1 MPIPR
6 KLFLSHASADRP
18 FVNKLATFLTV
29 RKIPFWY
36 SKRHLVG
43 AQQWHDEIGKA
54 LQSCDWFLVVISPAA
69 VRSKWVKRELMYALN
84 EDRYENRIIPLLY
97 KPCDAEALSWTL
109 ASLQRVDF
117 SKGFDKSCDELVKIW
132 GIDQRT

>member
-1 MPIPR
+1 VPIPG

-18 FVNKLATFLTV
+18 FVSKLATFLTV

>member
-18 FVNKLATFLTV
+18 FVNKLATFLTG

-36 SKRHLVG
+36 SRRHLVG

-84 EDRYENRIIPLLY
+84 EDRYENRIIPMLY
-97 KPCDAEALSWTL
+97 KPCDTEALSWTL

-117 SKGFDKSCDELVKIW
+117 SKNFDQSCHELIKIW
-132 GIDQRT
+132 RRS

>member
-1 MPIPR
+1 VPIPR

-18 FVNKLATFLTV
+18 FVNKLATFLTG

-54 LQSCDWFLVVISPAA
+54 LKSCDWFLVVISPAA
-69 VRSKWVKRELMYALN
+69 VRSKWVKREVMYALN

-117 SKGFDKSCDELVKIW
+117 SKNFDQSCHELIKIW
-132 GIDQRT
+132 RRR

>member
-1 MPIPR
+1 MPVPK
-6 KLFLSHASADRP
+6 KLFLSHASADRR
-18 FVNKLATFLTV
+18 FIKKLTAFLTE

-36 SKRHLVG
+36 SKRNLVG

-54 LQSCDWFLVVISPAA
+54 LKSCDWFLVVISPAA
-69 VRSKWVKRELMYALN
+69 VRSKWVKREVMYALN

-117 SKGFDKSCDELVKIW
+117 SKDFDQSCRELIKIW
-132 GIDQRT
+132 RRR

>member
-1 MPIPR
+1 MPIPK

-18 FVNKLATFLTV
+18 FVNKLATFLTG

-36 SKRHLVG
+36 SRRHLVG

-84 EDRYENRIIPLLY
+84 EDRYENRIIPMLY
-97 KPCDAEALSWTL
+97 KPCDTEALSWTL

-117 SKGFDKSCDELVKIW
+117 SKNFDQSCHELIKIW
-132 GIDQRT
+132 RRS

>member
-1 MPIPR
+1 VPIPR

-18 FVNKLATFLTV
+18 FVNKLAAFLTG

-97 KPCDAEALSWTL
+97 KPCDTETLSWTL
-109 ASLQRVDF
+109 ASLQRVDV
-117 SKGFDKSCDELVKIW
+117 SKGFDKSCDELIKIW
-132 GIDQRT
+132 GI

>member
-1 MPIPR
+1 VPIPK

-18 FVNKLATFLTV
+18 FVNKLATFLTG

-36 SKRHLVG
+36 SRRHLVG

-84 EDRYENRIIPLLY
+84 EDRYENRIIPMLY
-97 KPCDAEALSWTL
+97 KPCDTEALSWTL

-117 SKGFDKSCDELVKIW
+117 SKNFDQSCHELIKIW
-132 GIDQRT
+132 RRS

>member
-1 MPIPR
+1 MG
-6 KLFLSHASADRP
+6 
-18 FVNKLATFLTV
+18 

-54 LQSCDWFLVVISPAA
+54 LKSCDWFLVVISPAA

-84 EDRYENRIIPLLY
+84 DDRYENRIIPLLY
-97 KPCDAEALSWTL
+97 KPCDTEALSWTL

-117 SKGFDKSCDELVKIW
+117 SKNFEESCRELTKIW
-132 GIDQRT
+132 RRS

>member
-1 MPIPR
+1 VPIPE

-18 FVNKLATFLTV
+18 FVNKLATFLGT

-36 SKRHLVG
+36 SKRHVVG

-54 LQSCDWFLVVISPAA
+54 LKRCDWFLVVISPAA

-84 EDRYENRIIPLLY
+84 EDRYENRIIPLFY
-97 KPCDAEALSWTL
+97 KPCDTEALSWTL

-117 SKGFDKSCDELVKIW
+117 SKNFDQSCQELIKIW
-132 GIDQRT
+132 RRS